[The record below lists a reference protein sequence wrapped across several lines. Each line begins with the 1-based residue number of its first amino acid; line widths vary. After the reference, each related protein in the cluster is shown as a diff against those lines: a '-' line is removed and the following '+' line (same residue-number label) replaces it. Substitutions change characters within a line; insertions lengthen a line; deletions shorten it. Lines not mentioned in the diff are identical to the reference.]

1 MSIWRLV
8 LCEIAYRKLNF
19 GLSVLSVLVAVGC
32 LVGEMLLLR
41 KHELQASA
49 ILVAKYSETLEK
61 MRALEDDYRKIT
73 KNLGF
78 NVLILPRDQNLSD
91 LYADDFASKYMP
103 EEYAERLAKS
113 RVATINHLLP
123 SLQQKLKWPERER
136 TILLIGVRGEVPIV
150 HADEKKPILDAV
162 PPGGMVLGYE
172 LHRSLKVAK
181 GDKVKL
187 LGREFTVTK
196 LHAERGT
203 KDDITVWINLG
214 EAQELLGKK
223 GRINAIL
230 ALECNC
236 SAERMGKI
244 RSEIGGILPDT
255 QVIELATQA
264 LARAEARNRAADES
278 REAIWREQVHQ
289 GSLLRDQ
296 ANYAAWF
303 IPLVLFGCIL
313 WLGLLGFSNARQR
326 SNEIGILR
334 ALGVSWVKVST
345 LLLSKAA
352 LVGIVGALLGY
363 VAGSLFAR
371 FRGDAAVESPI
382 LFGNMLGLVALCAAG
397 LVSALAAWVPALIV
411 LRQDPADVLREE

>member
-19 GLSVLSVLVAVGC
+19 GLSILSVLVAVGC
-32 LVGEMLLLR
+32 LVGEMLLL
-41 KHELQASA
+41 KNHELQASTLLA
-49 ILVAKYSETLEK
+49 AKEAETEQK
-61 MRALEDDYRKIT
+61 MKILEDDYRKIT

-136 TILLIGVRGEVPIV
+136 TILLIGVRGEVPIL

-172 LHRSLKVAK
+172 LHRTLKLAK
-181 GDKVKL
+181 GDKAKL
-187 LGREFTVTK
+187 LGRDFTVSK

-203 KDDITVWINLG
+203 KDDITIWINLG
-214 EAQELLGKK
+214 EAQELLSKK
-223 GRINAIL
+223 GQINAIL

-264 LARAEARNRAADES
+264 LARAEARNRAADEARDAMV
-278 REAIWREQVHQ
+278 RERLHQ
-289 GSLLRDQ
+289 GSLLRNQ
-296 ANYAAWF
+296 TNFAAWF
-303 IPLVLFGCIL
+303 IPAVLFGCIL
-313 WLGLLGFSNARQR
+313 WLGLLAFSNVRQR

-334 ALGVSWVKVST
+334 ALGVSWTKVST
-345 LLLSKAA
+345 MILSKAA
-352 LVGIVGALLGY
+352 LVGVVGALLGY
-363 VAGSLFAR
+363 VAGVFFAH
-371 FRGDAAVESPI
+371 FQADAPAGAALP
-382 LFGNMLGLVALCAAG
+382 FGTMLVFVLGAAA
-397 LVSALAAWVPALIV
+397 LVSTLAAWFPASMV
-411 LRQDPADVLREE
+411 LKQDPADVLREE